1 MKQLPLLRN
10 TIVPRIVGIEG
21 ELTEL
26 HEFAKLSF
34 DEFMKTRGFRLVEY
48 HLHRT
53 LEGMINI
60 GNHIVSRIPGAS
72 GASHYS
78 DIARALAKKGIVTE
92 EFAAKKL
99 IPMFDYRNRV
109 VHFYSEISPEE
120 YYKIIHDNLG
130 DIEEFLRAVKRVV
143 EYPSEFGLTIE

>member
-10 TIVPRIVGIEG
+10 TILPRVVGIEG
-21 ELTEL
+21 EIAEL
-26 HEFAKLSF
+26 HELAKFSF
-34 DEFMKTRGFRLVEY
+34 DEFMKTRSFRLVEY

-72 GASHYS
+72 GASHYK
-78 DIARALAKKGIVTE
+78 DIARTLAEKGIVSNEFTE
-92 EFAAKKL
+92 KKL

-109 VHFYSEISPEE
+109 VHFYAEISPEE
-120 YYKIIHDNLG
+120 YYKIIHEHLG
-130 DIEEFLRAVKRVV
+130 DIEEFLRAIKRVV
-143 EYPSEFGLTIE
+143 EHPEQFGLTIE